1 MSINMCE
8 SLDFRALLT
17 RPAPGVAM
25 ITIPCGSHYGF
36 LQYQS
41 CALGA
46 RALRA
51 GIRAGELLAGEPE
64 SPAKFVEPFWPKRI
78 E

>member
-1 MSINMCE
+1 MHNPGRVLVRRR
-8 SLDFRALLT
+8 LDT

-25 ITIPCGSHYGF
+25 ITIPCGSHCGF
-36 LQYQS
+36 PHS
-41 CALGA
+41 IKAALSV
-46 RALRA
+46 RAPCEP